1 MYPPVMPDSTP
12 RADHPGV
19 VIFPPLLFVS
29 CLLTGQLL
37 HWLWPVPAFIPWLPR
52 VVLAGLALVV
62 AAVFG
67 IGGARALRGAGTNVS
82 PHRPTTAIVSGGIY
96 RYTRNPLYV
105 ALLSVYTAVSLLAN
119 TLWPFALWLVLV
131 PVLVNGI
138 VAREERYLEA
148 KFGQPYLDYKARVR
162 RWL

>member
-12 RADHPGV
+12 RADRPGV

-67 IGGARALRGAGTNVS
+67 IGGARAEWRRYQRQSAPSPTRHACAAGC
-82 PHRPTTAIVSGGIY
+82 
-96 RYTRNPLYV
+96 
-105 ALLSVYTAVSLLAN
+105 
-119 TLWPFALWLVLV
+119 
-131 PVLVNGI
+131 
-138 VAREERYLEA
+138 
-148 KFGQPYLDYKARVR
+148 R
-162 RWL
+162 RA